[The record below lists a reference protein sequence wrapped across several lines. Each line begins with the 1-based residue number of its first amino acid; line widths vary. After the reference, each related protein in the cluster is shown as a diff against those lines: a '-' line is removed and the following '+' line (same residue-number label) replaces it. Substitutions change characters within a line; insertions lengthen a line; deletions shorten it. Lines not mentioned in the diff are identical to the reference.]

1 MRTRLIVS
9 LGVGLAL
16 LATPDLLCAA
26 VRNGSFESWT
36 LRGWDFQTDTG
47 TSATEPFT
55 RNAGVARTLNTWGDA
70 YGVSPEI
77 TAADG
82 GRFLALNTRAK
93 ANFLGDNTYNFSVS
107 QTFTLNQGEML
118 SGLASF
124 YNGDSQSNDSAWVR
138 VIDSEGQLVASLWE
152 ATSGHAI
159 NLLALPPATTWTPW
173 QWETSTPGRF
183 TLQLGMTT
191 SGANNEASYGFF
203 DGITITAQP
212 IPVPEPSAMGLG
224 ILGSFALIFL
234 RRRRH

>member
-1 MRTRLIVS
+1 MKTRFIVS

-16 LATPDLLCAA
+16 LAAPGMLCAA

-47 TSATEPFT
+47 TSPTEPFT
-55 RNAGVARTLNTWGDA
+55 RPAGLARTMNSWGDA

-82 GRFLALNTRAK
+82 GRFLALNTRAN
-93 ANFLGDNTYNFSVS
+93 ANFPGNDTYNFFVS
-107 QTFTLNQGEML
+107 QTLTLNPGEML
-118 SGLASF
+118 SGLAAF
-124 YNGDSQSNDSAWVR
+124 YNGDSQANDSAWVR
-138 VIDSEGQLVASLWE
+138 VLDSEGHLVASLWE
-152 ATSGHAI
+152 ATPDPTM
-159 NLLALPPATTWTPW
+159 NLLTLTTATPVWTPW
-173 QWETSTPGRF
+173 QWGTSTPGSF

-212 IPVPEPSAMGLG
+212 VPEPSAMTLG
-224 ILGSFALIFL
+224 ILGSFTLIFL
-234 RRRRH
+234 RPRRH